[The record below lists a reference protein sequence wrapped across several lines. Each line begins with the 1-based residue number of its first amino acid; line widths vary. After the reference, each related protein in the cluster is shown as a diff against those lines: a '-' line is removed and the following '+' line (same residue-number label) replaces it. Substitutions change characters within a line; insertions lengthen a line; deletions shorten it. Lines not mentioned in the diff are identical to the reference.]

1 MTDEIEHLRSIPIF
15 AGVGDEDLVRVAEV
29 LLPFEVEAG
38 HVLAE
43 PNQPGSGFFVISEGT
58 VEVELP
64 GGKKVSLG
72 PGEFV
77 GELAI
82 LADVDRIARVRA
94 TSPVR
99 GYAISRQAFAS
110 LLQQEPAIAVAMLP
124 VVARR
129 LANLERE
136 LGQ

>member
-1 MTDEIEHLRSIPIF
+1 MTEETEHLRSIPIF
-15 AGVGDEDLVRVAEV
+15 AGLGDGDLARVAEV
-29 LLPFEVEAG
+29 VQPFEVEAG

-43 PNQPGSGFFVISEGT
+43 PNQPGTGFFVISEGT

-64 GGKKVSLG
+64 GGAKVPLG

-82 LADVDRIARVRA
+82 LADVDRIARVRS

-99 GYAISRQAFAS
+99 GYAISRVAFAS
-110 LLQQEPAIAVAMLP
+110 LLEQEPAIGVAMLP

-136 LGQ
+136 LGR